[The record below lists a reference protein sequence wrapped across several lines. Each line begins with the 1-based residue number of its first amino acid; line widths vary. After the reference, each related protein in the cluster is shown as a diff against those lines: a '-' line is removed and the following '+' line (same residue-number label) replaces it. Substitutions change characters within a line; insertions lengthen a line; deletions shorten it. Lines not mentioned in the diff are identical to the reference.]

1 LGLRPHIP
9 TSKKLEDFKR
19 GLKRNLTSSKPISEH
34 TGVNLFGLW
43 AYDTVWALAMAVEK
57 AGIVHSRFFKQNS
70 SQSNVDL
77 AALGISE
84 TGRTL
89 RNTIR
94 ATEFQGLSGNFH
106 LAKGQ
111 LEPSA
116 FEIINIVGKSERIIG
131 FWTPKRGLS
140 QALVDST
147 GEVAGSISKDKL
159 LKQPIWPG
167 DTTNQPT
174 KLRIGVPIRQGF
186 VEFLKVD
193 WLNPLTN
200 KPSISGFSHD
210 VFLAV
215 LDALPF
221 PLPYEFIPFMN
232 ENRTSNGSYDELLYQ
247 IKLQVYML
255 LLLLFQYIYIFMLIR
270 KNHSCSTSFRRKTS
284 GIYASN
290 LAHIYKN

>member
-19 GLKRNLTSSKPISEH
+19 RLKRNLTSSKPIIDRN
-34 TGVNLFGLW
+34 GVNLFGLW

-84 TGRTL
+84 TGRKL

-94 ATEFQGLSGNFH
+94 ATEFRGLSGNFH

-116 FEIINIVGKSERIIG
+116 FEIINVVGKSERIIG

-140 QALVDST
+140 QEWEDST

-167 DTTNQPT
+167 DTTDQPT
-174 KLRIGVPIRQGF
+174 KLRIGVPVKQGF
-186 VEFLKVD
+186 VEFLKVEWHTD
-193 WLNPLTN
+193 MLN
-200 KPSISGFSHD
+200 ISGFSYD
-210 VFLAV
+210 VFNAV
-215 LDALPF
+215 HDALPF

-232 ENRTSNGSYDELLYQ
+232 ENRTSKGTYDDLLYQ

-255 LLLLFQYIYIFMLIR
+255 LLLLLLQYICMLIR
-270 KNHSCSTSFRRKTS
+270 KNHSCKLLLFGEKLQVWIEFSQ
-284 GIYASN
+284 
-290 LAHIYKN
+290 YKN

>member
-19 GLKRNLTSSKPISEH
+19 RLKRNLTSSKPISDRN
-34 TGVNLFGLW
+34 GVNLFGLW

-94 ATEFQGLSGNFH
+94 ATEFRGLSGNFH

-140 QALVDST
+140 QALVNGT

-167 DTTNQPT
+167 DTTDQPT
-174 KLRIGVPIRQGF
+174 KLRIGVPIKQGF
-186 VEFLKVD
+186 VEFLKVE
-193 WLNPLTN
+193 WLNPHTDE
-200 KPSISGFSHD
+200 PTISGFSYD
-210 VFLAV
+210 VFHAV
-215 LDALPF
+215 LGALSF

-232 ENRTSNGSYDELLYQ
+232 ENRTSLGTYDELLYQ

-255 LLLLFQYIYIFMLIR
+255 LLIYIYIYIYIMLIR
-270 KNHSCSTSFRRKTS
+270 KNHSCTTSFWRNTS
-284 GIYASN
+284 GMHQI
-290 LAHIYKN
+290 